1 MLFLLFLLMC
11 LFLVDI
17 LSSQFLYQYTFQEV
31 YTAILN
37 RNQNFVFNIKQSSV
51 KVSDLKWTEVG
62 SIWLAIS

>member
-1 MLFLLFLLMC
+1 MLFLLMC